1 MQILCILKQACSVL
15 HPVCATKLASVQL
28 GGFICELQC
37 CRSAGTPGSSEHMS
51 QSCCKGEEKIM
62 TWSWSCDRCPKG
74 IIFLNGWPISVM
86 LLLLCKTC
94 CIADRSSVKLSTS
107 LPVQRGLHGCD
118 ICNSLSAE
126 CLVGI
131 VTDDVN
137 RVTVSL
143 GCFLAPPSLLL
154 PSLSSVMAFFFKL

>member
-1 MQILCILKQACSVL
+1 MQILRILKQACSVL
-15 HPVCATKLASVQL
+15 HPVCATRLASVQL

-107 LPVQRGLHGCD
+107 LPVQSSKIAIYVIACQQSVL
-118 ICNSLSAE
+118 
-126 CLVGI
+126 
-131 VTDDVN
+131 
-137 RVTVSL
+137 
-143 GCFLAPPSLLL
+143 LA
-154 PSLSSVMAFFFKL
+154 